1 MVAMIVSNLSKV
13 VVRNIGNA
21 EKKKR
26 YPLME
31 NFTST
36 CAWRLSGYPET
47 TAGKGIPG
55 NSGEY

>member
-1 MVAMIVSNLSKV
+1 MIVSNLSKV

-55 NSGEY
+55 NIEGK